1 MDIYSQTI
9 YNFFKHD
16 NDFNAMATFH
26 SLNVLIIRKL
36 NLAIGTIDKGFL
48 GATNVIRDYLRNSE
62 DATKFNN
69 EWLEKIK

>member
-1 MDIYSQTI
+1 
-9 YNFFKHD
+9 
-16 NDFNAMATFH
+16 
-26 SLNVLIIRKL
+26 
-36 NLAIGTIDKGFL
+36 LAIGTIDKGFL